1 MLGAAHYQVAEVYA
15 QPDRSDQTN
24 SELDKA
30 YAARDP
36 GLAQM
41 LTDFMLDPIRN
52 DPRFQAIVKKLDFP
66 TTQRGS
72 MLG

>member
-1 MLGAAHYQVAEVYA
+1 MVGAAHYQVAEVYA
-15 QPDRSDQTN
+15 QLNRSAEAF

-30 YAARDP
+30 FDARDP

-52 DPRFQAIVKKLDFP
+52 DPRFQSIVKRMNFP
-66 TTQRGS
+66 A
-72 MLG
+72 